1 MAIDINKRKP
11 VFNNVYAGLSGPAIK
26 PISLRMVHQVAHAVS
41 IPVMGLGGI
50 TTWQDAIEFIM
61 AGATCIQVGTASFMN
76 PAIAVDIID
85 GMEAYLEKNNIET
98 ISEIRG
104 IL

>member
-1 MAIDINKRKP
+1 
-11 VFNNVYAGLSGPAIK
+11 
-26 PISLRMVHQVAHAVS
+26 
-41 IPVMGLGGI
+41 
-50 TTWQDAIEFIM
+50 M
-61 AGATCIQVGTASFMN
+61 AGATTVQVGTASFMN

-85 GMEAYLEKNNIET
+85 GMEQYLEKNNISN

>member
-1 MAIDINKRKP
+1 
-11 VFNNVYAGLSGPAIK
+11 
-26 PISLRMVHQVAHAVS
+26 
-41 IPVMGLGGI
+41 
-50 TTWQDAIEFIM
+50 
-61 AGATCIQVGTASFMN
+61 MN

>member
-1 MAIDINKRKP
+1 
-11 VFNNVYAGLSGPAIK
+11 
-26 PISLRMVHQVAHAVS
+26 MVHQVAHAVN
-41 IPVMGLGGI
+41 IPVMGMGGI
-50 TTWQDAIEFIM
+50 ATWQDAMEFLM
-61 AGATCIQVGTASFMN
+61 AGATTVQVGTASFMN

-85 GMEAYLEKNNIET
+85 GMEQYLEKNNISN